1 MTGLTPAT
9 RRRLLKLR
17 QVPSV
22 WEGDRRLLGS
32 NASNPLLGG
41 ESSDVPGDCVLWV
54 DGVDESV
61 RAIDMIPSEAGPEAV
76 VRTLLKAM
84 ETPTGPHAQPARPQ
98 RILVCNRE
106 MQFFLRGV
114 LQDLDIAVEYT
125 ADLPLIDEIFHS
137 LQEFAGKVSP
147 QLPEKQAGRLEQLAY
162 DIWQDAPWE
171 NLDEEKIFSVRL
183 NYRDVD
189 TLYVSILGLL
199 GMEYGLLMYR
209 SLESLKRFRQE
220 VMGGNSQEE
229 VESAFM
235 QQDCFFLTYDPDHSE
250 SNGHATPEIPPIM
263 PTFGSI
269 HPLEGMQPIAYE
281 EDASI
286 MVVALEALHRFFGN
300 QLEGMDTRYFPKR
313 SKRYRIDDPME
324 PGKKVSI
331 TVATEPTIAE
341 DLAKMGDEL
350 MGEEL
355 DDDVDDLEALP
366 LPEMLAQLLEQQ
378 LIDEGPVLQDTLM
391 PPQAFYS
398 LGAVPLSMVTDLR
411 ETVKFHQS
419 SDAKL
424 PKKLEWFPVILVQTT
439 RPKALEMIEAVKGA
453 GGLQGICFN
462 PGEDPLGDQS
472 YDLGILQLVDGGLQL
487 FGEFEEDDPVHVEAR
502 RKWDERC
509 KKTKGQCGLVIARGV
524 TGAARGN
531 PGLKDMMGFFEVQS
545 LSAED
550 LGLGRLQMV
559 RPYDDL

>member
-22 WEGDRRLLGS
+22 WEGDRRLFS
-32 NASNPLLGG
+32 SKTSNPLLGD
-41 ESSDVPGDCVLWV
+41 SSDIGEDCVLWV

-61 RAIDMIPSEAGPEAV
+61 RAIDMIPSDTGPEAI

-125 ADLPLIDEIFHS
+125 NELPLIDEIFHS
-137 LQEFAGKVSP
+137 LQEFAGKAMP
-147 QLPEKQAGRLEQLAY
+147 QLPEKHADQLEQLAY
-162 DIWQDAPWE
+162 EIWQDGPWE
-171 NLDEEKIFSVRL
+171 NLDEEKILTVRL
-183 NYRDVD
+183 KYRDVD

-209 SLESLKRFRQE
+209 SLDSLKRFRQQ
-220 VMGGNSQEE
+220 VMSGESQEE

-235 QQDCFFLTYDPDHSE
+235 HQDCFFLTYDPDHSE
-250 SNGHATPEIPPIM
+250 SNGHATPEIPPVL
-263 PTFGSI
+263 PSFGSI
-269 HPLEGMQPIAYE
+269 HPLEGMRAITYE

-286 MVVALEALHRFFGN
+286 LLVALQALHRFFGDHL
-300 QLEGMDTRYFPKR
+300 QDMDTSTFPEL

-324 PGKKVSI
+324 AGKKVSV
-331 TVATEPTIAE
+331 TVATQPAIAD
-341 DLAKMGDEL
+341 DLAQMGDEL
-350 MGEEL
+350 MGEDDL
-355 DDDVDDLEALP
+355 DDELASLQ
-366 LPEMLAQLLEQQ
+366 LPEALAQLLEQQ
-378 LIDEGPVLQDTLM
+378 LLGESTAVLQDTLM
-391 PPQAFYS
+391 PSEAFYS
-398 LGAVPLSMVTDLR
+398 LGAIPFEIMSDLR
-411 ETVKFHQS
+411 HMVKFHQP

-424 PKKLEWFPVILVQTT
+424 PKKLEWFPVILIQTT
-439 RPKALEMIEAVKGA
+439 RPKAKDMIEAIKAV
-453 GGLQGICFN
+453 GGLEGIGFN
-462 PGEDPLGDQS
+462 PGEDPSIGQG
-472 YDLGILQLVDGGLQL
+472 YDLGILKTANGSLQL
-487 FGEFEEDDPVHVEAR
+487 FGEFIEDDPVHIEAR

-509 KKTKGQCGLVIARGV
+509 KKTKGQCGLVIAMGL

-531 PGLKDMMGFFEVQS
+531 PGLKDMMGFFEVRS
-545 LSAED
+545 LSSKELS
-550 LGLGRLQMV
+550 LGKLQMV
-559 RPYDDL
+559 RPYDEF

>member
-22 WEGDRRLLGS
+22 WEGDRRLLS
-32 NASNPLLGG
+32 SKVSSNPLFGDSA
-41 ESSDVPGDCVLWV
+41 EMAGDCVLWV

-61 RAIDMIPSEAGPEAV
+61 RAIDMIPSDAGPEAT

-84 ETPTGPHAQPARPQ
+84 ETPTGPHSQPARPQ

-125 ADLPLIDEIFHS
+125 AELPLIDEIFQS
-137 LQEFAGKVSP
+137 LQEFAGKVMP
-147 QLPEKQAGRLEQLAY
+147 QLPEKQADQLEQLAH
-162 DIWQDAPWE
+162 DIWQEAPWE

-209 SLESLKRFRQE
+209 SLESLKRFRQQ
-220 VMGGNSQEE
+220 VMSGNSQDE
-229 VESAFM
+229 VEAAFM
-235 QQDCFFLTYDPDHSE
+235 QQDCFFLTYDPEHSE
-250 SNGHATPEIPPIM
+250 SNGHVNPEVPPIV

-269 HPLEGMQPIAYE
+269 HPLEGMQTITYE

-286 MVVALEALHRFFGN
+286 MLVALQALHRFFD
-300 QLEGMDTRYFPKR
+300 QHLSDMDTSHFPKI

-324 PGKKVSI
+324 AGNKVSV
-331 TVATEPTIAE
+331 TVETQPAIAE
-341 DLAKMGDEL
+341 ELAEMGDAL
-350 MGEEL
+350 M
-355 DDDVDDLEALP
+355 DEALDEDIDP
-366 LPEMLAQLLEQQ
+366 FHLPEALAQLLEQQ
-378 LIDEGPVLQDTLM
+378 LLGEQVSVLQDTLI
-391 PPQAFYS
+391 PPKAFYS
-398 LGAVPLSMVTDLR
+398 LGAIPFEVVADLR
-411 ETVKFHQS
+411 EMVKFHQP

-424 PKKLEWFPVILVQTT
+424 PKKLEWFPIILIQTT
-439 RPKALEMIEAVKGA
+439 RPKAMDMIEAIREV
-453 GGLQGICFN
+453 GGLEGIGFN
-462 PGEDPLGDQS
+462 PGEDPTLERS
-472 YDLGILQLVDGGLQL
+472 YDLGILKTANGSLQL
-487 FGEFEEDDPVHVEAR
+487 FGEFVEDDPVHIEAR

-509 KKTKGQCGLVIARGV
+509 KKTKGQCGLVIAMGI

-531 PGLKDMMGFFEVQS
+531 PGLKDMVGFFEVRS
-545 LSAED
+545 LSPKELS
-550 LGLGRLQMV
+550 LGTLQMI
-559 RPYDDL
+559 RPYDDF

>member
-22 WEGDRRLLGS
+22 WEGDRRLLNS
-32 NASNPLLGG
+32 KASNPLLGG
-41 ESSDVPGDCVLWV
+41 DSSDMTGDCVLWV
-54 DGVDESV
+54 DGVDEAV
-61 RAIDMIPSEAGPEAV
+61 RAIDMIPSDAGPEAI

-125 ADLPLIDEIFHS
+125 ADLPLIDEIFQS
-137 LQEFAGKVSP
+137 LQEFAGKVTP
-147 QLPEKQAGRLEQLAY
+147 QLPEKHADQLEQLAY
-162 DIWQDAPWE
+162 EIWQDAPWE

-209 SLESLKRFRQE
+209 SLESLKRFREQ
-220 VMGGNSQEE
+220 VMSGTSQED
-229 VESAFM
+229 VEAAFM
-235 QQDCFFLTYDPDHSE
+235 QQDCFFVTYDPDHSE
-250 SNGHATPEIPPIM
+250 SNGHATPEIPPIT

-269 HPLEGMQPIAYE
+269 HPLEGMQSITYE

-286 MVVALEALHRFFGN
+286 MRVALQALHRFFSS
-300 QLEGMDTRYFPKR
+300 QLQGMDTRHFPEH

-324 PGKKVSI
+324 SGKKVSV
-331 TVATEPTIAE
+331 TVATQPAIAQE
-341 DLAKMGDEL
+341 LAQMGDEL
-350 MGEEL
+350 MGDDL
-355 DDDVDDLEALP
+355 DDEMDALQ
-366 LPEMLAQLLEQQ
+366 LPEALAQLLEEQ
-378 LIDEGPVLQDTLM
+378 LIEEEGAVLQDTLM

-398 LGAVPLSMVTDLR
+398 LGAVPFSLVAELR
-411 ETVKFHQS
+411 KTVKFHQA

-424 PKKLEWFPVILVQTT
+424 PKKLEWFPIILVQTT
-439 RPKALEMIEAVKGA
+439 RPKALEMIEAVKDA

-462 PGEDPLGDQS
+462 PGEDPFGDQS
-472 YDLGILQLVDGGLQL
+472 YDLGILQLIDSSLQL

-502 RKWDERC
+502 RKWDDRC

-531 PGLKDMMGFFEVQS
+531 PGLKDMMGFFEVRS
-545 LSAED
+545 LSPED
-550 LGLGRLQMV
+550 LGLGKLQMV
-559 RPYDDL
+559 RPYEEF